1 MSVESISVVKVRDVL
16 MVTVPP
22 DPDDATIS
30 ALQERV
36 LEAMERHPAK
46 GLVLDIATVETLDS
60 FFART
65 IAETAQMVAL
75 MGGRTVI
82 AGMRPS
88 VAITTTQLG
97 MTLGHAL
104 TALDADRALDLLGG
118 TGTDGRKALDST
130 RTAAQGRGQR
140 R

>member
-1 MSVESISVVKVRDVL
+1 MADDNIAVIKVRDVL
-16 MVTVPP
+16 MVTMPA
-22 DPDDATIS
+22 DSEDATVS
-30 ALQERV
+30 ALQEKV
-36 LEAMERHPAK
+36 LAVMQQTEAA
-46 GLVLDIATVETLDS
+46 GVILDISAVETLDS

-97 MTLGHAL
+97 LTLGGAM
-104 TALDADRALDLLGG
+104 TALDVDRALDMLNH
-118 TGTDGRKALDST
+118 TH
-130 RTAAQGRGQR
+130 QRGLV
-140 R
+140 